1 MSDPHRTDADH
12 PARPVDGQAP
22 RATRSDPLRALLW
35 TVLVLSVGV
44 NAVASSGASSGA
56 LPSAVPLVAGL
67 VTAASV
73 AVLVALHLGRR

>member
-1 MSDPHRTDADH
+1 MSDPRRTDAGR

-22 RATRSDPLRALLW
+22 RATPASPLRALLW
-35 TVLVLSVGV
+35 TVLALAVGV
-44 NAVASSGASSGA
+44 NAVASSGA
-56 LPSAVPLVAGL
+56 LPPAVPLVAGL